1 MEHFYSYGPATN
13 GVIIKRDNE
22 RLQLLI
28 EIDKKELNEYLLLLG
43 ELQKSRKRVNH
54 QPDNRVVLTK
64 REREIAQ
71 RLLRGQTNKS
81 IADSLYISLETVKT
95 HRRNLFR
102 KLGCKKITELMTYFS

>member
-1 MEHFYSYGPATN
+1 MEHLYSYGPATT

-43 ELQKSRKRVNH
+43 ELLKSRNRMIH
-54 QPDNRVVLTK
+54 RPDNSDVLTK

-71 RLLRGQTNKS
+71 LLLCGQTNKS
-81 IADSLYISLETVKT
+81 IADRLYISLETVKT

-102 KLGCKKITELMTYFS
+102 KLGCKKITELMTCFS